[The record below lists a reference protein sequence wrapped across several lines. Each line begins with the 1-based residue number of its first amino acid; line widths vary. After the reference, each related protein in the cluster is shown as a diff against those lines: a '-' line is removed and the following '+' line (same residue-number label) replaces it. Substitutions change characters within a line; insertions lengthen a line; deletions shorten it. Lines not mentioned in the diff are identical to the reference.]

1 MMIKRKLVQGA
12 AALAMA
18 GLLPA
23 LGQAMTASNTRIT
36 NTVTVNYADAA
47 GVAQTALEASVQ
59 ISVNL
64 VPSAPLVVFPA
75 NQDFTAEN
83 TSYNLTYI
91 ITATANGPDTY
102 VLGTVDTRNNMD
114 DDAAATTPSVTLG
127 ATSIAS
133 PASAGQNTLVVP
145 FDGNDSD
152 SAINGIQVGDTI
164 VIDPT
169 GVAEV
174 AVVTAIDES
183 NGPLGNT
190 VTITV
195 ADPLVNSFAY
205 GIMIGERQEVTQVIT
220 TDSVTAGV
228 TGTHSLITTVS
239 SQTDNGIFIEQTTAT
254 VLTVRRPGLEVN
266 KYVRNVTTP
275 VSGADAIT
283 LGGNTWYASGVS
295 GNPADVM
302 EYLIVVNNSDPDAGN
317 ATGIVIVDPIPQF
330 TTFVSGTVSLDAT
343 GTGTFVSQSDDVDSG
358 SAAEFDAS
366 GNGVL
371 YVYAGLGGDDSEPGV
386 GNGEGGVLAAG
397 ESSRVVFRVTID

>member
-1 MMIKRKLVQGA
+1 MIKRKLVLGA

-18 GLLPA
+18 GLLPT

-47 GVAQTALEASVQ
+47 GTAQSELDASVQ

-75 NQDFTAEN
+75 DQDFTAEN

-102 VLGTVDTRNNMD
+102 NFSTVDTRNNMD
-114 DDAAATTPSVTLG
+114 DDVAAGTPSVILG
-127 ATSIAS
+127 ATSVAS
-133 PASAGQNTLVVP
+133 PANAGQSTLVVP
-145 FDGNDSD
+145 YDGDDADN
-152 SAINGIQVGDTI
+152 AVNGIQVGDTI

-169 GVAEV
+169 GTAEV
-174 AVVTAIDES
+174 AVVTAIDET

-195 ADPLVNSFAY
+195 EDPLANTHGY
-205 GIMIGERQEVTQVIT
+205 GILIGERQEVVQVVT

-239 SQTDNGIFIEQTTAT
+239 SVADPAILIEQGTAT
-254 VLTVRRPGLEVN
+254 VLTVRRPGLAVN

-275 VSGADAIT
+275 VAGVDAIT
-283 LGGNTWYASGVS
+283 IGGDTWYASGVS

-302 EYLIVVNNSDPDAGN
+302 EYLIVVNNSDPDAGD
-317 ATGIVIVDPIPQF
+317 AIDIVIADPIPQF
-330 TTFVSGTVSLDAT
+330 TTFEAGSVSLDAT
-343 GTGTFVSQSDDVDSG
+343 GDDTFVAQDESLDSG
-358 SAAEFDAS
+358 SAAEFD
-366 GNGVL
+366 GVNGVL
-371 YVYAGLGGDDSEPGV
+371 YVYAGTGGDDTDAGA
-386 GNGEGGVLAAG
+386 GNGTGGMLAGG
-397 ESSRVVFRVTID
+397 ESSRVVLRVTID